1 MGDSDSDLTIEGIV
15 HDLRNVFEAIA
26 DSAEL
31 IGSDPKHTRAANR
44 ILRGIRQG
52 ERILS
57 SFVQQSQA
65 SLEIDVILDN
75 ALEFARTFLQARGG
89 QKVEFVRKVE
99 PGLRLRGNPA
109 AWERVMM
116 NLLLNAVQAMAEAG
130 GTVEIE
136 ARRLPAA
143 VEVVVADSGPGISPK
158 ILETIFEPRFST
170 RAKRSGLGLHI
181 VRTIVE
187 AHGGKVTAA
196 NRRDGQ
202 GAEFR
207 ITLPYVV

>member
-1 MGDSDSDLTIEGIV
+1 MGENDSDLTIEGIV
-15 HDLRNVFEAIA
+15 HDLRNVFEAIS

-31 IGSDPKHTRAANR
+31 ISGDPKHTRAANR
-44 ILRGIRQG
+44 IQRGIRQG

-75 ALEFARTFLQARGG
+75 ALEFARTFLQVRGSP
-89 QKVEFVRKVE
+89 KVEFVRNVE

-116 NLLLNAVQAMAEAG
+116 NLLLNAVQAMAEEG
-130 GTVEIE
+130 GTVEIS
-136 ARRLPAA
+136 ARRHPTA
-143 VEVVVADSGPGISPK
+143 VEVVVADDGPGISPK
-158 ILETIFEPRFST
+158 ILENIFEPRFST

-181 VRTIVE
+181 VRSIVE
-187 AHGGKVTAA
+187 AHAGTVTAA
-196 NRRDGQ
+196 NRPDGK

-207 ITLPYVV
+207 ITLPYAI